1 MDAAYLFNKGEN
13 YMSYKFLGA
22 HPYEDENGKGF
33 IFRVWAP
40 NARMVSVMGDFNDW
54 DPNDCQMFMLGKT
67 GIWEQ
72 KVPDAQQWDRYKYRV
87 IGADNRIYEKGDPF
101 ARHFETRPN
110 NASIIYDPD
119 DYIWNDDE
127 FCKNRTDALAPK
139 PINIYEIHLGSWR
152 RHPDGN
158 FFTYRELAI
167 DLADY
172 CKKMHYTHVELMPI
186 LEHPL
191 DDSWG
196 YQVTGYYA
204 VTSRF
209 GTPADFKFMVDVLHQ
224 NGISVA
230 SQSFLTGFR
239 LTSRRTWKA
248 LSDLTVHL
256 AMNTQIPGS
265 ASTGNGALMFSII
278 PRTKSSRS
286 WYPMR
291 FTGSMN
297 TTWTVSALTLYLQCS
312 TETTEDSSIFPTGS
326 AETRTLKLSI
336 FSRDLTPPLTAPFFP
351 KAVSITWSEMITAE

>member
-1 MDAAYLFNKGEN
+1 MPRFFVFLVGISSILVYNINNVRIVPHYSACLSVRNADQPQREAVATYMDAAYLFNKGEN
-13 YMSYKFLGA
+13 YMSYRFLGS

-54 DPNDCQMFMLGKT
+54 DGNSCQMFKLGNT

-72 KVPDAQQWDRYKYRV
+72 KVPGAQQWDRYKYRV
-87 IGADNRIYEKGDPF
+87 VGADNRIYEKGDPF

-110 NASIIYDPD
+110 NASILYEPE
-119 DYIWNDDE
+119 DYVWNDE
-127 FCKNRTDALAPK
+127 RFCRNRKDALTAK

-167 DLADY
+167 DLSDY
-172 CKKMHYTHVELMPI
+172 CKKMGYTHVELMPI

-209 GTPADFKFMVDVLHQ
+209 GTPADF
-224 NGISVA
+224 
-230 SQSFLTGFR
+230 
-239 LTSRRTWKA
+239 
-248 LSDLTVHL
+248 
-256 AMNTQIPGS
+256 
-265 ASTGNGALMFSII
+265 
-278 PRTKSSRS
+278 
-286 WYPMR
+286 
-291 FTGSMN
+291 
-297 TTWTVSALTLYLQCS
+297 
-312 TETTEDSSIFPTGS
+312 
-326 AETRTLKLSI
+326 
-336 FSRDLTPPLTAPFFP
+336 
-351 KAVSITWSEMITAE
+351 

>member
-40 NARMVSVMGDFNDW
+40 NARMVSIMGDFNDW

-139 PINIYEIHLGSWR
+139 PINISTWVHGEDIR
-152 RHPDGN
+152 
-158 FFTYRELAI
+158 TA
-167 DLADY
+167 
-172 CKKMHYTHVELMPI
+172 
-186 LEHPL
+186 
-191 DDSWG
+191 
-196 YQVTGYYA
+196 
-204 VTSRF
+204 TS
-209 GTPADFKFMVDVLHQ
+209 L
-224 NGISVA
+224 
-230 SQSFLTGFR
+230 LTE
-239 LTSRRTWKA
+239 
-248 LSDLTVHL
+248 
-256 AMNTQIPGS
+256 N
-265 ASTGNGALMFSII
+265 
-278 PRTKSSRS
+278 
-286 WYPMR
+286 
-291 FTGSMN
+291 
-297 TTWTVSALTLYLQCS
+297 LQ
-312 TETTEDSSIFPTGS
+312 
-326 AETRTLKLSI
+326 
-336 FSRDLTPPLTAPFFP
+336 
-351 KAVSITWSEMITAE
+351 